1 MLHEEFHLCGGNR
14 ASCSGVLIV
23 VNVLLQY
30 RDRST
35 GTPLLIDL
43 SEFIAPVNS
52 PNAIMPDDQVAPPR
66 IQAFSPQCLSHA
78 VLTQGRPG
86 KTE

>member
-35 GTPLLIDL
+35 GTPLLIEL

-52 PNAIMPDDQVAPPR
+52 PNAIMPDDQVAPASYPG
-66 IQAFSPQCLSHA
+66 L
-78 VLTQGRPG
+78 LTPVFVTRSANTG
-86 KTE
+86 KAW